1 MKSFLVIVSNFARG
15 NSKPM
20 LVPSSL
26 QTVFASL
33 MDTDA
38 VGQLEKEKLLQVE
51 EMSTSTM
58 QNLWVKEVR
67 YTNTLTDVRDVIQE
81 LLGR

>member
-1 MKSFLVIVSNFARG
+1 
-15 NSKPM
+15 M

-26 QTVFASL
+26 QTVVASL

-38 VGQLEKEKLLQVE
+38 VGQLEKEKLLQGE

-67 YTNTLTDVRDVIQE
+67 YTNTLTEARDVIQE
-81 LLGR
+81 LPGR

>member
-1 MKSFLVIVSNFARG
+1 
-15 NSKPM
+15 M

-26 QTVFASL
+26 QTVVASL

-67 YTNTLTDVRDVIQE
+67 YTNTLTEARDVIQE

>member
-1 MKSFLVIVSNFARG
+1 
-15 NSKPM
+15 M

-26 QTVFASL
+26 QTVVASL

-38 VGQLEKEKLLQVE
+38 VGQLEKEKLLQGE

-67 YTNTLTDVRDVIQE
+67 YTNTLTEARDMIQE
-81 LLGR
+81 LPGR